1 MIIAGSQTIPTY
13 AMHTRE
19 QRIFEP
25 IGDVYINLE
34 VNTGGEVIKFLFSW
48 LIVLCSVFPPPP
60 LCYGI

>member
-19 QRIFEP
+19 QHRIEP

-34 VNTGGEVIKFLFSW
+34 VNTSGEVIKFLCSC
-48 LIVLCSVFPPPP
+48 LIV
-60 LCYGI
+60 